1 MSLTS
6 RSLARAERYA
16 LVLVD
21 MSVGFT
27 DPVQSPLGTESAAV
41 VAANQRL
48 LAYFREQGLPVFYT
62 TVAYSEPDQARV
74 FREKLPSLEVLA
86 LGSGMEAIDPRVA
99 PLENEPV
106 IIKHWASGFF
116 GTDLNEYLQGA
127 GVDGVVVTGMTTSG
141 CVRATA
147 LDSLQN
153 EYRTIVVRDAV
164 GDRDGEAHDANLKD
178 LGIKY
183 VDVLSVDQT
192 LALLAGDD

>member
-6 RSLARAERYA
+6 RSLPRATRYA

-27 DPVQSPLGTESAAV
+27 NPSHSPLGTECADV
-41 VAANQRL
+41 VEANKRL
-48 LAYFREQGLPVFYT
+48 LEYFREQGLPVFYT
-62 TVAYSEPDQARV
+62 TVAYSEPNQARV

-86 LGSGMEAIDPRVA
+86 LGSGMEVIDPRIA
-99 PLENEPV
+99 PLKNEPV
-106 IIKHWASGFF
+106 IIKHWPSGFF
-116 GTDLNEYLQGA
+116 ATDLHRLLRNT

-147 LDSLQN
+147 LDSMQN
-153 EYRTIVVRDAV
+153 EYRTIVVLDAV

-178 LGIKY
+178 LGVKY
-183 VDVLSVDQT
+183 VDVLSVEET

>member
-27 DPVQSPLGTESAAV
+27 DPTQSPLGTESAAV

-48 LAYFREQGLPVFYT
+48 LAYFREHGLPVFYT
-62 TVAYSEPDQARV
+62 TVAYSAPDQARV

-86 LGSGMEAIDPRVA
+86 LGSGLEVIDPRLA
-99 PLENEPV
+99 PREGEPV

-116 GTDLNEYLQGA
+116 GTDLDEFLRGA
-127 GVDGVVVTGMTTSG
+127 DVDGVVVTGMTTSG

-153 EYRTIVVRDAV
+153 EYRTIVVHDAV
-164 GDRDGEAHDANLKD
+164 GDRDSEAHDANLKD

-192 LALLAGDD
+192 LALLADGD